1 MSPRMQIVIV
11 SCWNKGLGLNH
22 SVVHD
27 SGKDKACPDA
37 LVAPRTERMHAQI
50 SWRNMVI
57 EVFRKI
63 NYILGLQIYHFY
75 FVSDY

>member
-1 MSPRMQIVIV
+1 M
-11 SCWNKGLGLNH
+11 NH

-27 SGKDKACPDA
+27 SGKDRVCPDA
-37 LVAPRTERMHAQI
+37 FVSPKAERMHAQI
-50 SWRNMVI
+50 SRRNMVI